1 MNRIIKVMIS
11 ICFFCFFTAHCL
23 AANTGQDKSSG
34 KADIISKLEIGF
46 TANVLGDLDIR
57 DARSAIVLWVEEI
70 GQKIGFQ
77 VKGRIIEEM
86 DTITKIINT
95 GALDLAIMS
104 VLDYLKIKEQINAE
118 VFFGGIYEKVKTKNY
133 VVLVHS
139 KNDAATIKDIKAGN
153 LAIMQQDNLGRLFL
167 DTLLLRSRLQETDK
181 FFASV
186 IEKKKH
192 SQAVLAVFFKRADIC
207 VVPDTVFD
215 TMVELNPQ
223 VGKNLRIIASSQ
235 PMFDKIGLLRRDY
248 NENNKAPV
256 IHSALELHKTSRGKQ
271 VLMLFKMYRLAKI
284 NESDL
289 DSVRALLDEYNRLK
303 EDIEVQKR

>member
-1 MNRIIKVMIS
+1 MNRIIKVLVS
-11 ICFFCFFTAHCL
+11 ICFFCFITAHCL
-23 AANTGQDKSSG
+23 AADTGQDKSSG

-86 DTITKIINT
+86 DTITKMINT
-95 GALDLAIMS
+95 GVLDLAVAS
-104 VLDYLKIKEQINAE
+104 VLDYLKVKEQINAE
-118 VFFGGIYEKVKTKNY
+118 VFFGGIYENAKTKKY
-133 VVLVHS
+133 IVLVHS
-139 KNDAATIKDIKAGN
+139 KDDAATIKDIKAGN
-153 LAIMQQDNLGRLFL
+153 LAITQQDSLGRLFL

-223 VGKNLRIIASSQ
+223 IGKNLRIIASSQ

-271 VLMLFKMYRLAKI
+271 VLMLFKMYRLTKI